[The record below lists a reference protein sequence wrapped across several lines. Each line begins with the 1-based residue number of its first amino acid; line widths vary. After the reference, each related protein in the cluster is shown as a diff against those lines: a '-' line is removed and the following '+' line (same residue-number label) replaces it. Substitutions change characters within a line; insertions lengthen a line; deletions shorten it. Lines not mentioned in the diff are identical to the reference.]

1 MNDENKPPAG
11 PAGHDS
17 DYGADHI
24 QVLQGLDAVRMRPSM
39 YIGSVSSQGLHH
51 LVYEVVDNSIDEAM
65 AGYCDRIEVTVTQA
79 GTVKVKD
86 NGRGIPVDEH
96 PTEKVSG
103 VEVVMTRLHAGGK
116 FDKKT
121 YKVSGGLHGVGVSV
135 VNALSEW
142 LEVEVK
148 RSGKRYRQRYERG
161 APVTPLMPA
170 GDVRK
175 SGTQVHFKPDS
186 EIFETTEFSFEVL
199 SKRLRELAF
208 LNKGLYIN
216 LTDERTTE
224 FAEFHYKGGIVEF
237 VQYLNRQKTVIHDRP
252 VYLEGMSSDI
262 TVECALQYNDGYS
275 EQVLSFV
282 NNINT
287 VEGGTHLSGFKSAL
301 TRAVNQ
307 YLASDIVPKKLK
319 VTSLDGDDTREGLC
333 AVISVRIPE
342 PQFEGQTKA
351 KLGNANV
358 KGLVDSLVYEKLS
371 TFLEENPAV
380 TKKLIEKVVEAARA
394 REAARKARDMERKKG
409 ALSGHS
415 LCGKLA
421 DCQSKDPTECELY
434 LVEGESA
441 GGSAKQGRDRKFQ
454 AILPLRGKILNVERS
469 RFDRIVSSQEIKNII
484 TALGT
489 GIGPSG
495 ATGVKMENLRY
506 HKVVIMTDADVDGA
520 HRRTLLLTF
529 FYRQMPELIE
539 RGHLYIAQPPLFG
552 IKSGQ
557 KEEFI
562 KNEEALRE
570 YTLRR
575 YVDERT
581 VVSGDSE
588 GELAGDGLKELLKSL
603 LAENDFKERQ
613 LRKGFPSRL
622 WGIILEAA
630 SGNPAGFADEAWT
643 ARLSQTLQGR
653 GIDVTP
659 PVRKARR
666 PPAAPVTDGGPGGT
680 GGPGGSAGPGGTG
693 GTPDG
698 AGGAPE
704 GTGGVPDGADG
715 GPDGMSGA
723 GGDAGRPGGPDG
735 GGSPDGNGGENG
747 NGHAEE
753 APEGFSL
760 LLTNLHDKRRKH
772 VLNQE
777 FLEGELFRK
786 YAKLRERIRGAV
798 APPYEVR
805 LKDRSYQ
812 LDSEEELLTDMET
825 AGQKGLKIQRYK
837 GLGEMNAPQLWD
849 TTMDPKRRTFLKVKI
864 QDAMD
869 ADDIF
874 TILMGGNVEP
884 RRVFIQENAL
894 NVRELDI

>member
-1 MNDENKPPAG
+1 MTDENKPPLGGQTTPDDSKPGAG
-11 PAGHDS
+11 APGLDERKLLEADRPSAGSTPANGPDT

-39 YIGSVSSQGLHH
+39 YIGSVSAQGLHH

-65 AGYCDRIEVTVTQA
+65 AGYCDRIEVTITQA

-161 APVTPLMPA
+161 TPVTPLTPG

-175 SGTQVHFKPDS
+175 SGTQVHFKPDP
-186 EIFETTEFSFEVL
+186 EIFETTEYSFETL

-208 LNKGLYIN
+208 LNKGLYIS
-216 LTDERTTE
+216 LTDDRTTE
-224 FAEFHYKGGIVEF
+224 FAEFHYRGGIVEF
-237 VQYLNRQKTVIHDRP
+237 VQYLNRQKTVIHDQP
-252 VYLEGMSSDI
+252 VYLEGESSGI
-262 TVECALQYNDGYS
+262 AVECALQYNDGYS

-287 VEGGTHLSGFKSAL
+287 VEGGTHLSGFKTAL

-307 YLASDIVPKKLK
+307 YLSSETVPKKLK
-319 VTSLDGDDTREGLC
+319 INGLDGDDTREGLC
-333 AVISVRIPE
+333 AVVSVRVPE

-351 KLGNANV
+351 KLGNAVV
-358 KGLVDSLVYEKLS
+358 KGLVDSLVYEKLA
-371 TFLEENPAV
+371 TFLEENPSVA
-380 TKKLIEKVVEAARA
+380 KKLIEKVVEAARA
-394 REAARKARDMERKKG
+394 REAARRARDMERKKG
-409 ALSGHS
+409 ALAGHS

-421 DCQSKDPTECELY
+421 DCQSKEPAECELY

-484 TALGT
+484 MALGT

-520 HRRTLLLTF
+520 HIRTLLLTF

-539 RGHLYIAQPPLFG
+539 RGHLYIAQPPLYG
-552 IKSGQ
+552 VKSGQ
-557 KEEFI
+557 KEEYI
-562 KNEEALRE
+562 KNEDALRE
-570 YTLRR
+570 FTLNR
-575 YVDERT
+575 YVDERAL
-581 VVSGDSE
+581 SGGPEANELE
-588 GELAGDGLKELLKSL
+588 GVDLKELLKSL

-613 LRKGFPSRL
+613 FRKGFPSRL
-622 WGIILEAA
+622 WGLVLSLAR
-630 SGNPAGFADEAWT
+630 SDPAGFNDLAWT
-643 ARLSQTLQGR
+643 QRLSDTLQNR
-653 GIDVTP
+653 GVDVTP
-659 PVRKARR
+659 PVAPP
-666 PPAAPVTDGGPGGT
+666 PPAP
-680 GGPGGSAGPGGTG
+680 
-693 GTPDG
+693 
-698 AGGAPE
+698 
-704 GTGGVPDGADG
+704 
-715 GPDGMSGA
+715 
-723 GGDAGRPGGPDG
+723 R
-735 GGSPDGNGGENG
+735 NGENG
-747 NGHAEE
+747 ENGDNGHGFD
-753 APEGFSL
+753 EGPKGYSL
-760 LLTNLHDKRRKH
+760 LLTNLHDKRKKH
-772 VLNQE
+772 VLNQH

-786 YAKLRERIRGAV
+786 YVKLRDRIQGAV

-805 LKDRSYQ
+805 LKDRRYQ
-812 LDSEEELLTDMET
+812 LDSEEELLTDMEA

-849 TTMDPKRRTFLKVKI
+849 TTMDPSRRTFLKVRI
-864 QDAMD
+864 HDAMD

-874 TILMGGNVEP
+874 TTLMGGNVEP
-884 RRVFIQENAL
+884 RRGFIQENAL